1 MKYHVQDKI
10 LVCINTNT
18 GIINTSLQTIELLYR
33 SLDILITESLI
44 ILIYVFLDKT
54 VIYDNHK
61 CKRLD
66 LQLDCLCIK
75 TISARP
81 VIFQTNKYEAEIH

>member
-18 GIINTSLQTIELLYR
+18 GIIKTSLQTIELLYR

-44 ILIYVFLDKT
+44 LIYVFLDKT
-54 VIYDNHK
+54 VIYIINAKDWVFN
-61 CKRLD
+61 
-66 LQLDCLCIK
+66 
-75 TISARP
+75 
-81 VIFQTNKYEAEIH
+81 